1 MTVNLILWRHAI
13 AEDLTLMPESKKTDL
28 DRELTGKGHKQARVM
43 ANWLRHHAPKKTA
56 YFS

>member
-28 DRELTGKGHKQARVM
+28 DRE
-43 ANWLRHHAPKKTA
+43 
-56 YFS
+56 